1 MRAVPRFVLL
11 EHQWNGVHWDFIL
24 EVEPGGRLRTWAFDE
39 PLVAGRDI
47 SARELPDHRPVYLD
61 YEGAV
66 SGGRG
71 CVRRVAAGAYEPLV
85 WEPDAVLVRLSG
97 TGTYLIGPLALR
109 RAVSG
114 SGAVEADAPSWLA
127 RLGNLD

>member
-1 MRAVPRFVLL
+1 MPRFVLL
-11 EHQWNGVHWDFIL
+11 EHQWNGVHWDFML
-24 EVEPGGRLRTWAFDE
+24 EVETGGCLRTWAFDE
-39 PLVAGRDI
+39 LPRVGRDI
-47 SARELPDHRPVYLD
+47 SARALADHRSVYLD

-71 CVRRVAAGAYEPLV
+71 SVRRVDRGTYERLV
-85 WEPDAVLVRLSG
+85 WQPDAVRVRLSG
-97 TGTYLIGPLALR
+97 TYLTGAFALR

-114 SGAVEADAPSWLA
+114 SGSTRGDGSSWVG

>member
-1 MRAVPRFVLL
+1 VPRFVLL
-11 EHQWNGVHWDFIL
+11 EHRWNGVHWDFML
-24 EVEPGGRLRTWAFDE
+24 EVEPGGGLRTWAFDD
-39 PLVAGRDI
+39 PLRVGQEI
-47 SARELPDHRPVYLD
+47 SARALTDHRPAYLD

-71 CVRRVAAGAYEPLV
+71 YVRRIAGGMYEPVV
-85 WEPDAVLVRLSG
+85 WEADAILVRLR
-97 TGTYLIGPLALR
+97 GTYLTGELALR

-114 SGAVEADAPSWLA
+114 SGSGGSGDSSWLA